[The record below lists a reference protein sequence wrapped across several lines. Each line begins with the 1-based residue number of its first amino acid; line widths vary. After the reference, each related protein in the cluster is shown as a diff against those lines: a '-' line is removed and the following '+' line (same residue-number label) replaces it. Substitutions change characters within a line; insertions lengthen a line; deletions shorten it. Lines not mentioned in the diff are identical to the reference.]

1 MKTYTK
7 QKILQV
13 FDEELA
19 SSRRLLSASDY
30 EPSMV
35 HLLEH
40 HDLGALFF
48 LRQLGVLSKQ
58 EYDELFDLICQRV
71 RYTKHGN

>member
-7 QKILQV
+7 QKIMQV

-19 SSRRLLSASDY
+19 SSRRLLSASGY
-30 EPSMV
+30 EPSML
-35 HLLEH
+35 HLLEQY
-40 HDLGALFF
+40 DLGALFL

-58 EYDELFDLICQRV
+58 EYDELFTIICQR
-71 RYTKHGN
+71 RRDL